1 MADMTAP
8 AARDEPRLGREKR
21 REMALGSGERSARPS
36 APGAS
41 PSEAAEASGESMPAH
56 LREISPGATALV
68 GGAVG
73 LLAGVLVGRGTR
85 KGGNEIVGDVAL
97 HLLNKIELLTIRL
110 QVRQARRGGPTE
122 IDVHH
127 VRADAKSR
135 P

>member
-8 AARDEPRLGREKR
+8 AARAERRLGREKR

-36 APGAS
+36 TPGTS

-110 QVRQARRGGPTE
+110 QVRQARPDRSNE
-122 IDVHH
+122 NNFEHH
-127 VRADAKSR
+127 R
-135 P
+135 